1 MSAPTKPK
9 QAPKGWGSFLQGAV
23 AGLESRLDTILAEDD
38 QSSARTRAD
47 DAVRRKVAADQGAN
61 RTPSRSRTNDRL
73 QERLA
78 KAVKSDAQRSGRPS
92 SELPSRTGTP
102 SVGADTSRT
111 SLDSKTSE
119 PPSST
124 TAQDEKTAAPG
135 ISNEDESNTAP
146 TAVDEARKV
155 DDRDTSPSGE
165 DAKLEVSITESPRI
179 SLDSGRPDT
188 PIDQPS
194 RVDTPSSIPETG
206 SNSNLDLSVSVSEP
220 EDVTALRQSYEELSK
235 THRDEMTAHL
245 ERIDALQSKL
255 KYLSSQAVSQART
268 SANEADQGSLAK
280 KLAEK
285 DEQIALLMEEGQ
297 ALSKKE
303 LNHLNSIKKFRS
315 KVGQDEKT
323 IIDLKKKLAKAE
335 SNATEAVERA
345 KRAEAAAKTAEQKV
359 KQLEKVE
366 KEVTSLK
373 SEREDSART
382 IVELKRQLTAA
393 NERAE
398 TAERKAQ
405 NNAAVVEQKRVAE
418 LEEELSDL
426 RLEKKL
432 AEDRAKA
439 EAREVKEEATRQQER
454 TTVLETELRS
464 EITNLETKLEVLRS
478 RTEEVSSNPSGD
490 SQVKLLRQIETLQTQ
505 YALASENWQGIEGSL
520 TARVAAL
527 EKERDELAKR
537 ESDVRRKARE
547 VNSKSRKLEE
557 ELDNTSE
564 QARSLEHELAEN
576 KDQMARLQSRL
587 AQLEKELESAT
598 AGFEQ
603 QKKIWEA
610 ELGQKIEEEKTKW
623 RLEAATVATQSPVS
637 GPGDNHSHYLTPQT
651 PSLPGTMFSRKH
663 SAEQSSGLY
672 SRRGIARNVSSEL
685 LLSLDAQQPRR
696 IPSSQRTPGFPATP
710 QRQDSSSTTNGNGLG
725 FSGSHHAP
733 PSIHTVDDSADAF
746 ERTSSPHRTVADM
759 ISVSTVGAGP
769 SVQLVERMSAAVRRL
784 ESEKAVSKEEMARLA
799 AQRDEAREEVVS
811 LMREVEE
818 KRSQNKKIE
827 KLQRE
832 LQEVNARYE
841 TTLEALGE
849 KSEQVEELQNDVD
862 DLKRIYKDLVERT
875 MK

>member
-1 MSAPTKPK
+1 MSAPAKPR
-9 QAPKGWGSFLQGAV
+9 QGAKGWGSFLQSAV
-23 AGLESRLDTILAEDD
+23 TGLESRLDTILAEDD
-38 QSSARTRAD
+38 QASARARAD
-47 DAVRRKVAADQGAN
+47 DQVRRKAQQEQGLN
-61 RTPSRSRTNDRL
+61 RAPSRSRTNDRL

-119 PPSST
+119 PRSST
-124 TAQDEKTAAPG
+124 PALDEKSAAPRR
-135 ISNEDESNTAP
+135 SSEEERRTAGKAADGAEK
-146 TAVDEARKV
+146 TNDKG
-155 DDRDTSPSGE
+155 TLQSG
-165 DAKLEVSITESPRI
+165 DGTKLDIPMSESPRASI
-179 SLDSGRPDT
+179 DSPRPDT
-188 PIDQPS
+188 PIEPPS
-194 RVDTPSSIPETG
+194 RVETPISIPETR
-206 SNSNLDLSVSVSEP
+206 SSLDLSTSAHES
-220 EDVTALRQSYEELSK
+220 EDVSALRQAYEELSK

-255 KYLSSQAVSQART
+255 KYLSSQAASQARAAT
-268 SANEADQGSLAK
+268 NEADPGSLEK

-297 ALSKKE
+297 TLSKKE

-323 IIDLKKKLAKAE
+323 IIDLKKRLAKAD
-335 SNATEAVERA
+335 SNTNEATERA
-345 KRAEAAAKTAEQKV
+345 KRAEAAARTAEQRV

-366 KEVTSLK
+366 KEVSSLK
-373 SEREDSART
+373 SERDDSART
-382 IVELKRQLTAA
+382 ISELKRQLTAA

-398 TAERKAQ
+398 AAERKVKT
-405 NNAAVVEQKRVAE
+405 NAAAVEQKRVSE
-418 LEEELSDL
+418 LEEELEDL
-426 RLEKKL
+426 RVEKKL
-432 AEDRAKA
+432 SEDRAKM
-439 EAREVKEEATRQQER
+439 EVREVKEEATRQQER
-454 TTVLETELRS
+454 ATILETELRG

-478 RTEEVSSNPSGD
+478 RTEEVSSNASGD
-490 SQVKLLRQIETLQTQ
+490 SQIKLLRQIETLQTQ
-505 YALASENWQGIEGSL
+505 YSLASENWQGIESSL

-537 ESDVRRKARE
+537 ESDIRRKARE

-557 ELDNTSE
+557 ELESSSD
-564 QARSLEHELAEN
+564 QARALEHEVAEQ
-576 KDQMARLQSRL
+576 KTQMSKLQS
-587 AQLEKELESAT
+587 QLTQVEKELQSAT
-598 AGFEQ
+598 ATFEQ

-610 ELGQKIEEEKTKW
+610 ELVQKIEDEKTKW
-623 RLEAATVATQSPVS
+623 RLEAATAATQSPIS

-663 SAEQSSGLY
+663 SGDQAMGLH

-685 LLSLDAQQPRR
+685 LLSLDAQQPPSSMRR
-696 IPSSQRTPGFPATP
+696 MGSSQRTPGFPMTP
-710 QRQDSSSTTNGNGLG
+710 QRQDSSSTTNGNGLT
-725 FSGSHHAP
+725 GSHPAP

-746 ERTSSPHRTVADM
+746 DRTSSPHRTVADI

-799 AQRDEAREEVVS
+799 AQRDEAREEVVA
-811 LMREVEE
+811 LMREVDE
-818 KRSQNKKIE
+818 KRGQSKLVE
-827 KLQRE
+827 KLQRD
-832 LQEVNARYE
+832 LQEVNTRYE
-841 TTLEALGE
+841 ATLEALGE

-862 DLKRIYKDLVERT
+862 DLKKIYKDLVERT

>member
-1 MSAPTKPK
+1 MSAPAKPK
-9 QAPKGWGSFLQGAV
+9 QPQKGWGSFLQGAV

-38 QSSARTRAD
+38 QASARSRAD
-47 DAVRRKVAADQGAN
+47 DAVRRKLPADQGVS

-102 SVGADTSRT
+102 NIGADTSRT
-111 SLDSKTSE
+111 SLDSKASE
-119 PPSST
+119 PRSSPP
-124 TAQDEKTAAPG
+124 AQDEKAVAPR
-135 ISNEDESNTAP
+135 ISAEGEDSTAP
-146 TAVDEARKV
+146 KPA
-155 DDRDTSPSGE
+155 DDAGKTEDQDTSHPGA
-165 DAKLEVSITESPRI
+165 DAKLDVSATNSAKVSVDAARA
-179 SLDSGRPDT
+179 DT
-188 PIDQPS
+188 PIDPPS
-194 RVDTPSSIPETG
+194 RVDTPSSIPE
-206 SNSNLDLSVSVSEP
+206 NSSHLDLAAPFNGP
-220 EDVTALRQSYEELSK
+220 EDVAALRESYEALSR
-235 THRDEMTAHL
+235 THREEMTAHL

-268 SANEADQGSLAK
+268 VANEAEQGSVEK

-303 LNHLNSIKKFRS
+303 LTHLNSIKKFRA

-323 IIDLKKKLAKAE
+323 IVDLRKKLSKAE
-335 SNATEAVERA
+335 ANASDAIERA
-345 KRAEAAAKTAEQKV
+345 RRAEAAAKTAEQKA

-366 KEVTSLK
+366 KEVASLK
-373 SEREDSART
+373 SERDDSART
-382 IVELKRQLTAA
+382 IAELKRQLTAA
-393 NERAE
+393 NERADM
-398 TAERKAQ
+398 AERKAH
-405 NNAAVVEQKRVAE
+405 NNAAIVEQKRVTE

-439 EAREVKEEATRQQER
+439 EVREVKEEATRQQER
-454 TTVLETELRS
+454 ATVLETELRG

-490 SQVKLLRQIETLQTQ
+490 SQIKLLRQIETLQTQ

-527 EKERDELAKR
+527 EKERDDLAKR

-564 QARSLEHELAEN
+564 QARSLEHELAER
-576 KDQMARLQSRL
+576 KDQMAKLQSRVM
-587 AQLEKELESAT
+587 QLEKELENAT
-598 AGFEQ
+598 TGFEQ

-610 ELGQKIEEEKTKW
+610 ELAQKIEEEKTKW

-637 GPGDNHSHYLTPQT
+637 GPGDNHNHFLTPQT
-651 PSLPGTMFSRKH
+651 PSLSGTMFSRKH
-663 SAEQSSGLY
+663 STEQSAGLH

-685 LLSLDAQQPRR
+685 LLSLDAQQPPRR
-696 IPSSQRTPGFPATP
+696 MPSSQRTPGFPGTP
-710 QRQDSSSTTNGNGLG
+710 QRQDSSSTTNGNSIGLA
-725 FSGSHHAP
+725 SHHAP

-799 AQRDEAREEVVS
+799 AQRDEAREEVVA
-811 LMREVEE
+811 LMREVDE
-818 KRSQNKKIE
+818 KRSQSKLVE

-832 LQEVNARYE
+832 LREVNTRYE

-862 DLKRIYKDLVERT
+862 DLKKIYKDLVERT

>member
-1 MSAPTKPK
+1 MSAPAKPR
-9 QAPKGWGSFLQGAV
+9 QGAKGWGSFLQSAV
-23 AGLESRLDTILAEDD
+23 TGLESRLDTILAEDD
-38 QSSARTRAD
+38 QASARARAD
-47 DAVRRKVAADQGAN
+47 DQVRRKVQQEQGLN

-111 SLDSKTSE
+111 SLDSKASE
-119 PPSST
+119 PRSST
-124 TAQDEKTAAPG
+124 PALDEKSAAPRR
-135 ISNEDESNTAP
+135 SSEEERRTAG
-146 TAVDEARKV
+146 KV
-155 DDRDTSPSGE
+155 ADGAEKTDDKGTLQSG
-165 DAKLEVSITESPRI
+165 DGTKLDIPMSESPRVSI
-179 SLDSGRPDT
+179 DSPRPDT
-188 PIDQPS
+188 PIEPPS
-194 RVDTPSSIPETG
+194 RVETPISIPETR
-206 SNSNLDLSVSVSEP
+206 SSLDLSTSAHES
-220 EDVTALRQSYEELSK
+220 EDVSALRQAYEELSK

-255 KYLSSQAVSQART
+255 KYLSSQAASQARAAT
-268 SANEADQGSLAK
+268 NEADPGSLEK

-297 ALSKKE
+297 TLSKKE

-323 IIDLKKKLAKAE
+323 IIDLKKRLAKAD
-335 SNATEAVERA
+335 SNANEATERA
-345 KRAEAAAKTAEQKV
+345 KRAEAAARTAEQRV

-366 KEVTSLK
+366 KEVSSLK

-382 IVELKRQLTAA
+382 ISELKRQLTAA

-398 TAERKAQ
+398 AAERKVKT
-405 NNAAVVEQKRVAE
+405 NAAAVEQKRVSE
-418 LEEELSDL
+418 LEEELEDL
-426 RLEKKL
+426 RVEKKL
-432 AEDRAKA
+432 SEDRAKM
-439 EAREVKEEATRQQER
+439 EVQ
-454 TTVLETELRS
+454 LRG

-478 RTEEVSSNPSGD
+478 RTEEVSSNASGD
-490 SQVKLLRQIETLQTQ
+490 SQIKLLRQIETLQTQ
-505 YALASENWQGIEGSL
+505 YSLASENWQGIESSL

-537 ESDVRRKARE
+537 ESDIRRKARE

-557 ELDNTSE
+557 ELDSSSD
-564 QARSLEHELAEN
+564 QARALEHEVAEQ
-576 KDQMARLQSRL
+576 KTQMSKLQSRL
-587 AQLEKELESAT
+587 TQVEKELQSAT
-598 AGFEQ
+598 ATFEQ

-610 ELGQKIEEEKTKW
+610 ELVQKIEDEKTKW
-623 RLEAATVATQSPVS
+623 RLEAATAATQSPIS

-663 SAEQSSGLY
+663 SGDQAMGLH

-685 LLSLDAQQPRR
+685 LLSLDAQQPPSSMRR
-696 IPSSQRTPGFPATP
+696 MGSSQRTPGFPMTP
-710 QRQDSSSTTNGNGLG
+710 QRQDSSSTTNGNGLT
-725 FSGSHHAP
+725 GSHPAP

-746 ERTSSPHRTVADM
+746 DRTSSPHRTVADM

-799 AQRDEAREEVVS
+799 AQRDEAREEVVA
-811 LMREVEE
+811 LMREVDE
-818 KRSQNKKIE
+818 KRGQSKLVE
-827 KLQRE
+827 KLQRD
-832 LQEVNARYE
+832 LQEVNTRYE
-841 TTLEALGE
+841 ATLEALGE

-862 DLKRIYKDLVERT
+862 DLKKIYKDLVERT